1 MGGAA
6 MQAMILA
13 AGRGERMRPLSDN
26 LPKPLLDVDGKSL
39 LAWQIERLVAAGFR
53 DQVINVAYRGQAIE
67 DVIGDGARF
76 GARIRYSREAQPLEV
91 AGGIATALPLL
102 NDDVALVIS
111 GDLYTEYD
119 YASLRARLEAM
130 RAASGPPHA
139 HMVMVANPPY
149 HPRGDFALQGRHL
162 ALDEG
167 PRSTFG
173 NIALYR
179 TSLFAELPRGTRLK
193 ILPYYRDWIAQGWV
207 TGERFEGRWANV
219 GTPADLAE
227 LDRALRTEHSEKF
240 TP

>member
-1 MGGAA
+1 MRRCAP
-6 MQAMILA
+6 
-13 AGRGERMRPLSDN
+13 AGRPCALH
-26 LPKPLLDVDGKSL
+26 
-39 LAWQIERLVAAGFR
+39 
-53 DQVINVAYRGQAIE
+53 RG
-67 DVIGDGARF
+67 R
-76 GARIRYSREAQPLEV
+76 RTR
-91 AGGIATALPLL
+91 TW
-102 NDDVALVIS
+102 
-111 GDLYTEYD
+111 
-119 YASLRARLEAM
+119 
-130 RAASGPPHA
+130 
-139 HMVMVANPPY
+139 VMVANPPY
-149 HPRGDFALQGRHL
+149 HPMGDFALQGRYL
-162 ALDEG
+162 ALDDG